1 MEAYKLMKI
10 MYFKEPQSRMLIF
23 IITDGKANVSLS
35 DIPVFEEL
43 KSICFMLKD
52 FPQSDFIVIDTE
64 KKDKFMTMNLAS
76 KIAEWLNARY
86 FLMDELKSE
95 NLIGIVKNYKI

>member
-1 MEAYKLMKI
+1 
-10 MYFKEPQSRMLIF
+10 MLIF

-64 KKDKFMTMNLAS
+64 KK
-76 KIAEWLNARY
+76 
-86 FLMDELKSE
+86 
-95 NLIGIVKNYKI
+95 G